1 MHEEV
6 FQGSEMKTH
15 TPHPS
20 SWMGYISQVKEIIN
34 RQLSEK
40 EYSILMNGYINS
52 FSVEQMVIK
61 LEEK

>member
-1 MHEEV
+1 MTKE
-6 FQGSEMKTH
+6 H

-20 SWMGYISQVKEIIN
+20 SWMGYISQVKEIVN

-52 FSVEQMVIK
+52 VSVEEMVIK
-61 LEEK
+61 LEE